1 MGQEIHITY
10 SAVGRGLVP
19 NNEIKLP
26 DSLQLPKNPDITFS
40 PVFSPV
46 MPEVKVP
53 EIKVEV
59 HPTPVTVTPG
69 ITNTPITNEFTIK
82 NDTPIVHIDFQVPWK
97 PMVFLILIQT
107 AIIATVAITLIAY
120 TVGFD

>member
-1 MGQEIHITY
+1 
-10 SAVGRGLVP
+10 VGRGLVP

-26 DSLQLPKNPDITFS
+26 DSLQLAKNPDITFS

-59 HPTPVTVTPG
+59 LPTTVTVAPG
-69 ITNTPITNEFTIK
+69 ITHTPITNEIK
-82 NDTPIVHIDFQVPWK
+82 IQNDTPVVEVMVQVPWR
-97 PMVFLILIQT
+97 PLAFLVLIQT